1 MQLDG
6 VWEMWVRLPPSQYW
20 ARQRWRLVGSSV
32 LMAWVCGDGS
42 RRMTANAT

>member
-6 VWEMWVRLPPSQYW
+6 VWEMWMRLPPSQYW

-32 LMAWVCGDGS
+32 LMAWVRGDGL